1 MSATSV
7 SVNACH
13 TNNISHFHTRGR
25 TNRLD
30 GQIVS
35 DEQIVRCAN
44 RNEQIFPRRF
54 ARRDE
59 HNLRSGVFLRQ
70 YDINSHQTD
79 KCQTICSHKSA
90 GRPLLWR
97 KAWV

>member
-59 HNLRSGVFLRQ
+59 HNLRSGVFFTTVR
-70 YDINSHQTD
+70 
-79 KCQTICSHKSA
+79 HKFTSD
-90 GRPLLWR
+90 GQMPDDLLT
-97 KAWV
+97 